1 MAEHLTSTSVFL
13 AWHDSAG
20 LISVCLLALVAILV
34 VLQFVFSRSRGHAAR
49 FLNGG
54 SLRTGLIVAFILIG
68 TLPTLALGVLLAE
81 RSAHLRHDNLAHQLE
96 RNSVAVA
103 WDINHFLE
111 MYTAG
116 VRTAAA
122 VVSESAQYDADS
134 LSSAL
139 LLTHETYGNFLT
151 MLATDR
157 DGQVVAATSNMS
169 GFLSNVPDLYLHD
182 VSDRSYY
189 FEPMANGEVHVSDV
203 FLGRD
208 LGQDPIVAISAPFFD
223 KDRNAVG
230 VLEGS
235 LNLNAL
241 RRREQEQPYL
251 MGTSLIVVDRND
263 RVMFSTDAEDFAPL
277 QIVSQ
282 HPWIASSTNVEQE
295 GTYNFAAGVN
305 AESRRYIGTYAATDN
320 GWRVFMRVPLDDA
333 LRPMRSDYI
342 VSLLLMGIAC
352 LLSLFAA
359 GAIVRRVT
367 RTVDDM
373 NLAIESFT
381 ADGDGEKIRTP
392 YTTAREFRPLF
403 RQMRKRA
410 KNLRQARER
419 LTASIAA
426 GEELRKKLTQNI
438 ARKEA
443 EIADRT
449 EALED
454 ANKQLLGLS
463 RSDALTG
470 IPNRREYSLIQD
482 RIWRSSI
489 RNKTPVAIIMLD
501 IDYFKIFNDSL
512 GHQQGDECLIKVATA
527 LHKCATRPLDLVARY
542 GGEEFVAVLGEA
554 TLADGLRVAERMRKA
569 IEGLQIAHPGSS
581 HDVVTV
587 SAGVSSIEPAQGDEA
602 DAFLK
607 RADEALY
614 YAKAAGRNCVV
625 HRDAEEYVTYESDSE
640 DTAATNV
647 IAILSGKTGLHR
659 L

>member
-1 MAEHLTSTSVFL
+1 MAEHLSSTSIFL
-13 AWHDSAG
+13 AWHHSAG
-20 LISVCLLALVAILV
+20 LLAVGLLVFVAILV
-34 VLQFVFSRSRGHAAR
+34 ALQFAFSKSDGRSAR
-49 FLNGG
+49 YLSGG
-54 SLRTGLIVAFILIG
+54 SLRTGLIVAFLLIG

-81 RSAHLRHDNLAHQLE
+81 RSAHLRYDNLANQLE

-103 WDINHFLE
+103 WDINQFLE
-111 MYTAG
+111 MYSAG
-116 VRTAAA
+116 IQTAAA
-122 VVSESAQYDADS
+122 TVSESAKHEADS
-134 LSSAL
+134 LTRTL
-139 LLTHETYGNFLT
+139 LLTHKSYSNFLT

-157 DGQVVAATSNMS
+157 RGQVIAATSNMS
-169 GFLSNVPDLYLHD
+169 GFLTNVPDLYLHD
-182 VSDRSYY
+182 VSDRSY
-189 FEPMANGEVHVSDV
+189 FREPMANGDNHISDV

-208 LGQDPIVAISAPFFD
+208 LGQDPIVAISSPFFD
-223 KDRNAVG
+223 PNGDTAG
-230 VLEGS
+230 VIEGS

-241 RRREQEQPYL
+241 RHREQKQPYL
-251 MGTSLIVVDRND
+251 AGISLVVVDRSD
-263 RVMFSTDAEDFAPL
+263 RVVLSTDAEHFTPL
-277 QIVSQ
+277 QVVSQ
-282 HPWIASSTNVEQE
+282 NPWIASSTAAAQKSTYDFASETNS
-295 GTYNFAAGVN
+295 GT
-305 AESRRYIGTYAATDN
+305 RRYIGTYVTTGN
-320 GWRVFMRVPLDDA
+320 GWRVFMRVPLDEA

-342 VSLLLMGIAC
+342 VSLILMGIAC

-367 RTVDDM
+367 RTVNDM
-373 NLAIESFT
+373 NIAIESFT
-381 ADGDGEKIRTP
+381 ADGKGEEIRTP

-426 GEELRKKLTQNI
+426 GEKLRTKLTQNI

-470 IPNRREYSLIQD
+470 IPNRREYDQIQE

-489 RNKTPVAIIMLD
+489 RTNTSIAIIMMD
-501 IDYFKIFNDSL
+501 IDYFKIFNDTL
-512 GHQQGDECLIKVATA
+512 GHQQGDECLVRVATT

-554 TLADGLRVAERMRKA
+554 TLIDGLRVAERMRKA
-569 IEGLQIAHPGSS
+569 VEDLQINHPGSS
-581 HDVVTV
+581 HAVVTV
-587 SAGVSSIEPAQGDEA
+587 SAGVSSIKPAPGDEA

-625 HRDAEEYVTYESDSE
+625 HRERDEYVTFEPGAE
-640 DTAATNV
+640 DTSSTNV
-647 IAILSGKTGLHR
+647 IAILSGKTGNF
-659 L
+659 